1 MIYMRGVSALEI
13 SVITNGLNGFIGY
26 RIDQF
31 YEIDTNKF
39 RMKLKGK
46 ENVVNLICSLPY
58 TINKTEYMEK
68 NEETTAFS
76 SQVRKLIDNSIIKE
90 ISQLDNDRIIIFSL
104 EKSNKFNIIVELFGK
119 GNFVITDDKMKVLLA
134 YNKQIS
140 KDRVVKINERYI
152 PPVTH
157 IAKNLDDIISD
168 IKKNPD
174 STIISAILKEFGIG
188 SLYLE
193 NILINLG
200 IDPKAKIF
208 TIDEKIGDIVKEVDT
223 EIKKAKSS
231 KNAIV
236 YYKDNNPID
245 YSVVEIK
252 KYSGLDKKEF
262 SGIQEALDAVYI
274 FERMQESKKSEL
286 NPEIEKIEISI
297 KKQKN
302 LAIELEDE
310 IRKNKSIG
318 EKIFMQM
325 PYINHII
332 KELRENKHI
341 SKDALQEISPEI
353 KIISIDLKE
362 KVVVIDI

>member
-1 MIYMRGVSALEI
+1 MRGLSALEI
-13 SVITNGLNGFIGY
+13 SVIASELNDFIGY

-31 YEIDTNKF
+31 YEINTNRF
-39 RMKLKGK
+39 RIKLKGK
-46 ENVVNLICSLPY
+46 ENTVNLICNLPY
-58 TINKTEYMEK
+58 TINKTGYMEK

-76 SQVRKLIDNSIIKE
+76 SHIRKLIDNSIIKE
-90 ISQLDNDRIIIFSL
+90 VKQLNNDRIIIFSL
-104 EKSNKFNIIVELFGK
+104 EKGNKFNIIIELFGK
-119 GNFVITDDKMKVLLA
+119 GNFIITDDKMKVLLA

-140 KDRVVKINERYI
+140 KDRVVKINEEYN
-152 PPVTH
+152 PPIIH
-157 IAKNLDDIISD
+157 IAKNLEDAISD

-174 STIISAILKEFGIG
+174 SIIISAILKEFGIG

-193 NILINLG
+193 NILIRLG

-208 TIDEKIGDIVKEVDT
+208 TIDEKIEDIVKEIEE
-223 EIKKAKSS
+223 EIKEAKNY

-236 YYKDNNPID
+236 YYKNNSPID
-245 YSVVEIK
+245 YSIVEIK

-302 LAIELEDE
+302 LVIELENE
-310 IRKNKSIG
+310 IHKNKSIG

-332 KELRENKHI
+332 KELQENKHM
-341 SKDALQEISPEI
+341 SKEALQEVSPEI
-353 KIISIDLKE
+353 KIISINLKE
-362 KVVVIDI
+362 KIVVIDI